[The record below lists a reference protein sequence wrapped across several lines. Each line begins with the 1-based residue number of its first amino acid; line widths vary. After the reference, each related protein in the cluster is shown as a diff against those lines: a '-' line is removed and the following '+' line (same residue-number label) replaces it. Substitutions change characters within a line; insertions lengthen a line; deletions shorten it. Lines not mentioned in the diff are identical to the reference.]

1 MVPADHVGRAH
12 RDPLLGV
19 LWKHFHFYK
28 WESGLL
34 ERISA
39 PHLYFYNPRA
49 QWDIE
54 YNSQPYQLLTAF
66 LPSYSDG
73 MCLTQ
78 LLRSALL

>member
-1 MVPADHVGRAH
+1 MEAFPFLQVG
-12 RDPLLGV
+12 
-19 LWKHFHFYK
+19 K
-28 WESGLL
+28 WSL

-73 MCLTQ
+73 DGMCLTQ
-78 LLRSALL
+78 LLRSA